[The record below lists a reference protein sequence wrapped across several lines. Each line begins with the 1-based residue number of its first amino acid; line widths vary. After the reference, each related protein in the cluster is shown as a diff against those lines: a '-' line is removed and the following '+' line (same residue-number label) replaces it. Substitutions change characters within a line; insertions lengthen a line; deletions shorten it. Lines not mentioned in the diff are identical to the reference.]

1 MRNRD
6 GVAFVALFVYYLN
19 FARST
24 DFRAIG
30 SFFGFRRL
38 NIQLQDYVHYIT

>member
-19 FARST
+19 FARSI
-24 DFRAIG
+24 DLRAIG

-38 NIQLQDYVHYIT
+38 NIQLQDSVLH